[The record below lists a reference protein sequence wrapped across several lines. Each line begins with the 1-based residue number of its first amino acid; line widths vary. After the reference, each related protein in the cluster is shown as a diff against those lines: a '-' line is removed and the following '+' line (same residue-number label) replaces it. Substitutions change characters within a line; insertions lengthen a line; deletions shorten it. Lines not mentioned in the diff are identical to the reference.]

1 MQKNKHK
8 ILDNLKK
15 KISVIIPCYNEAKTI
30 KKIINRISLTNLNLE
45 IIIVDDY
52 SIDGSRNII
61 KNIKNKHIK
70 KKIFHKKNMG
80 KGACI
85 KSSIKYITGEI
96 VLIQDADL
104 EYNPRDYKKL
114 LQPFQNESISVVYG
128 SRVLN
133 KKRYSLEKDLP
144 TNFRVFSNHVL
155 TLLSNFINFQLL
167 TDAHTCYKLF
177 KSKLFFKLKP
187 SENDF
192 AFCPEVTTKISNL
205 KIKIH
210 EVPISYNGR
219 GYDEGKKIGIYDAIR
234 VVLVLMKYKF
244 LKK

>member
-1 MQKNKHK
+1 
-8 ILDNLKK
+8 
-15 KISVIIPCYNEAKTI
+15 
-30 KKIINRISLTNLNLE
+30 
-45 IIIVDDY
+45 
-52 SIDGSRNII
+52 
-61 KNIKNKHIK
+61 
-70 KKIFHKKNMG
+70 MG

-96 VLIQDADL
+96 ILIQDADL
-104 EYNPRDYKKL
+104 EYNPSDYKKL
-114 LQPFQNESISVVYG
+114 LKPFQSKDIDVVYG

-133 KKRYSLEKDLP
+133 KKRYSFKKDLP

-155 TLLSNFINFQLL
+155 TILSNFINFQSL

-187 SENDF
+187 KENDF

-205 KIKIH
+205 KIKIY

-219 GYDEGKKIGIYDAIR
+219 GYDEGKKIGIYDAFR
-234 VVLVLMKYKF
+234 VVLILIKYKF
-244 LKK
+244 INK

>member
-1 MQKNKHK
+1 MLKKKYKVSN
-8 ILDNLKK
+8 IFKK
-15 KISVIIPCYNEAKTI
+15 KISIVVPCYNEAKTI
-30 KKIINRISLTNLNLE
+30 RKIIKRISQTNLNLE
-45 IIIVDDY
+45 IIIIDDY
-52 SIDGSRNII
+52 STDGSRDII
-61 KNIKNKHIK
+61 KKTKNKYIK

-85 KSSIKYITGEI
+85 KSSIKYISGEI
-96 VLIQDADL
+96 ILIQDADL
-104 EYNPRDYKKL
+104 EYNPSDYKKL
-114 LQPFQNESISVVYG
+114 LKPFQSKDIDVVYG

-133 KKRYSLEKDLP
+133 KKRYSFKKDLP

-155 TLLSNFINFQLL
+155 TILSNFINFQSL

-187 SENDF
+187 KENDF
-192 AFCPEVTTKISNL
+192 AFCPEMTTKISNF
-205 KIKIH
+205 KIKIY

-234 VVLVLMKYKF
+234 VVLILIKYKF
-244 LKK
+244 INK